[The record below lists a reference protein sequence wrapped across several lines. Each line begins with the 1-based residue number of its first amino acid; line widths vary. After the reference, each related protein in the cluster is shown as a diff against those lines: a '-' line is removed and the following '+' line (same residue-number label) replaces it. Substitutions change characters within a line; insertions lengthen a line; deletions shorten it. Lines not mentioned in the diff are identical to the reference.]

1 MNYSNEIK
9 ERVIAL
15 LRENRTA
22 KQIKEETGISIP
34 TINRWKKEAGL
45 VRARQVDTKDSEDI
59 EQELYIIELY
69 QKHIEEM
76 IEEAD
81 QNDDLDAVEQL
92 CNELISLN
100 SNNIEARKRLVKIA
114 MMKGRIDYTESLC
127 NEILD
132 LNPDE
137 VFAYEMLLQI
147 SKRRG
152 DPETVKDIAQAT
164 IDVDYLNLP
173 ARRALLAIAKKEGNH
188 EEAMRLMQEILI
200 LDPKDTHIRHT
211 LIQIAM
217 KENNLTMV
225 NQLLQEAQ
233 QQNVM
238 PSLEYIES
246 LMAKREQRPHYI
258 TSRTFIKNNNKRN
271 GRKTI
276 MPPVDIDLFRT
287 RINHGIVSQNE
298 ASETLLA
305 LQADNS
311 IPATAL
317 KVEICLRIFNN
328 PRRAKTILEQRLN
341 EEGTTTDERRSL
353 GKVSSI
359 IESVGRENEETTR

>member
-9 ERVIAL
+9 EKVIAL
-15 LRENRTA
+15 LRDNKTV
-22 KQIKEETGISIP
+22 KQVKEETGVSIP
-34 TINRWKKEAGL
+34 TINNWKKKAGL
-45 VRARQVDTKDSEDI
+45 VKARTKTEAVDI
-59 EQELYIIELY
+59 EQELYISELY
-69 QKHIEEM
+69 QKHIEHV

-81 QNDDLDAVEQL
+81 KNDDLDTVVKL
-92 CNELISLN
+92 CNELLSIEPN
-100 SNNIEARKRLVKIA
+100 SIEARKRLAKVA
-114 MMKGRIDYTESLC
+114 MIDGKIDYSESLC

-147 SKRRG
+147 AKRRG
-152 DPETVKDIAQAT
+152 DQEVIKDIAQLT

-173 ARRALLAIAKKEGNH
+173 ARRTLLSIARQEGNN
-188 EEAMRLMQEILI
+188 EEARQLMEEILI
-200 LDPKDTHIRHT
+200 LDPKDTHIRHK
-211 LIQIAM
+211 LIQNAM
-217 KENNLTMV
+217 QENNLTLV
-225 NQLLQEAQ
+225 NKLLQEAE
-233 QQNVM
+233 QQNEM
-238 PSLEYIES
+238 SGLEYLER
-246 LMAKREQRPHYI
+246 LMAKREQRPQYI
-258 TSRTFIKNNNKRN
+258 TSRTPRKNSNRKI

-287 RINHGIVSQNE
+287 RINQGIVSENE

-305 LQADNS
+305 LQSDNS
-311 IPATAL
+311 IPATTL

-341 EEGTTTDERRSL
+341 EEGTTTKERRSL

-359 IESVGRENEETTR
+359 IKSAERENEGTSR